1 MRPAEP
7 RNGPGESV
15 APCTSPGPLRGS
27 ARHLL
32 NFMSSNAA
40 DILKHF
46 PSVPAGAPHA
56 LGSHGGFSGR
66 ATVATRGIVGD
77 FAIKAW
83 PKDWRSPEDL
93 AWIHRLTRGPP
104 FILDA
109 ARQRPLEGDATFI
122 ASDDRLWEVLTWM
135 PGASDF
141 AQAPSNARLEAAATA
156 LAQLHQTW
164 AANEPRTEA
173 CPAARRRMES
183 FQTWKQLLETDWRP
197 AFAPLD
203 PYQANAERLF
213 QIVSAKVDVVPMMLS
228 AWVNRQLPVQPCACD
243 LWHDH
248 VLFTGDAVTGFIDF
262 GSVKFDHVT
271 VDLAR
276 LFGSLIGSDDAA
288 WKVGLA
294 AYEKLRP
301 LSLTDKTLARV
312 LDRTGVLLAATN
324 WLRWLTNEGRI
335 FPDPRR

>member
-1 MRPAEP
+1 M
-7 RNGPGESV
+7 
-15 APCTSPGPLRGS
+15 SP
-27 ARHLL
+27 
-32 NFMSSNAA
+32 NAA
-40 DILKHF
+40 DILKRF
-46 PSVPAGAPHA
+46 PSVPAGALTP
-56 LGSHGGFSGR
+56 LGNHGGFSGAR
-66 ATVATRGIVGD
+66 LWRLETSAGN
-77 FAIKAW
+77 FAVKAW

-93 AWIHRLTRGPP
+93 AWIHRLITQ
-104 FILDA
+104 A
-109 ARQRPLEGDATFI
+109 AVHAWMPRAMPTDGGATFV
-122 ASDDRLWEVLTWM
+122 ASEDRLWEVLTWM

-141 AQAPSNARLEAAATA
+141 AQAPSNARLEAVATA

-173 CPAARRRMES
+173 CPAARRRLES
-183 FQTWKQLLETDWRP
+183 FQTWKQLLETGWRP

-213 QIVSAKVDVVPMMLS
+213 QIVGAKIDVVPMMLS

-248 VLFTGDAVTGFIDF
+248 VLFSGDTVSGVIDF

-276 LFGSLIGSDDAA
+276 LFGSLIGGDDPA

-294 AYEKLRP
+294 AYEKIRP

-312 LDRTGVLLAATN
+312 LDRTGVLLAAAN
-324 WLRWLTNEGRI
+324 WLRWLYHEGRI
-335 FPDPRR
+335 YPDPAAVNGRLEVLVRRLGTN